1 VVFWHKFLSGFDQGG
16 NIQTVCGVYNQIETF
31 LTSKDMYLDEYLT
44 KLGTYNQIE
53 TFLTSKDMYLD
64 DYLTELEVFD
74 GQAQTGLNGS
84 CSMKPLLSVSSHITC
99 NGAFPIITL
108 LEIVDASHMAR
119 SNHHFMP
126 SNDWYESMK

>member
-1 VVFWHKFLSGFDQGG
+1 MVFWHEFLSGFDQGG
-16 NIQTVCGVYNQIETF
+16 NIQTVCGAYNQIETF
-31 LTSKDMYLDEYLT
+31 LTSKDTYLDEYLT

-53 TFLTSKDMYLD
+53 TFLTSKDMYLG
-64 DYLTELEVFD
+64 DYLMELEVFD

-84 CSMKPLLSVSSHITC
+84 CSMKPLLSVSSCITC

-108 LEIVDASHMAR
+108 LEIVDASHMAC
-119 SNHHFMP
+119 SNNHFMP